1 MKLKMCSVAI
11 ALSALFAQPFNRAY
25 PIGVSRT
32 NRRIATLMVHTSP
45 LDQAGT
51 GDAGGMNIYVC
62 EAAQNMAAMG
72 VEVDIFTRRTNTEV
86 ADIVEVSPGV
96 RVIQL
101 NVGPISGVTKEQLP
115 TFIPALAEEFKK
127 ALVAT
132 HYDVIHSHYW
142 ISGKVAMPVAKEL
155 NIPLVHTM
163 HTMARVK
170 NLNLAEGEMPEP
182 MIRVQGETQV
192 VAAADS
198 LIANTDA
205 EAASLVSLYEA
216 CPDNVSVVSPGVNL
230 KVFTAGAGK
239 AAAREFVGLPR
250 DAHIITFVGRIQPH
264 KGPEVLI
271 RAVAEMVQHSPH
283 LRAKLVTNII
293 GGASGA
299 NQSEVER
306 LKELTSWLGIDDVVR
321 FAPPVARQDLP
332 QWYRAADLIC
342 VPSYSESFGLVA
354 LEAQACGTP
363 VVATAVGGLRTAVA
377 DGISGV
383 LVDGHDPRAWSSVL
397 ARLIQE
403 PQRRVLLSMGAVEHA
418 SHFGWDATSR
428 GTLDIYDRVLSARS
442 DAQKNIG

>member
-1 MKLKMCSVAI
+1 MK
-11 ALSALFAQPFNRAY
+11 
-25 PIGVSRT
+25 
-32 NRRIATLMVHTSP
+32 RIATLMVHTSP
-45 LDQAGT
+45 LDQAGI
-51 GDAGGMNIYVC
+51 GDAGGMNIYVV

-72 VEVDIFTRRTNTEV
+72 VEVDIFTRRTNSEV
-86 ADIVEVSPGV
+86 ADIVEMSPGV

-101 NVGPISGVTKEQLP
+101 NVGPVSGVTKEQLP
-115 TFIPALAEEFKK
+115 TLIPELSAAFKVALQAQD
-127 ALVAT
+127 
-132 HYDVIHSHYW
+132 YDLIHSHYW

-170 NLNLAEGEMPEP
+170 NLNLAEGETPEP

-192 VAAADS
+192 VASADA
-198 LIANTDA
+198 LVANTDA

-230 KVFTAGAGK
+230 KVFTPGAGRSG
-239 AAAREFVGLPR
+239 ARAELGLDPA
-250 DAHIITFVGRIQPH
+250 AHIITFVGRIQPH

-271 RAVAEMVQHSPH
+271 RAIAEMLSHSKH
-283 LRAKLVTNII
+283 LRPKLIVNII

-306 LKELTSWLGIDDVVR
+306 LTELVAWLGISDVVG
-321 FAPPVARQDLP
+321 FAPPVPRTDLP
-332 QWYRAADLIC
+332 QWYRAADLVC

-383 LVDGHDPRAWSSVL
+383 LVDGHNPRAWSSVL
-397 ARLIQE
+397 ARLLQE
-403 PQRRVLLSMGAVEHA
+403 PQRRVLLSMGAIEHA

-428 GTLDIYDRVLSARS
+428 GTLDIYDRVLSARRE
-442 DAQKNIG
+442 AQRHIG

>member
-1 MKLKMCSVAI
+1 MA
-11 ALSALFAQPFNRAY
+11 FT
-25 PIGVSRT
+25 SR
-32 NRRIATLMVHTSP
+32 RVATLMVHTSP

-51 GDAGGMNIYVC
+51 GDAGGMNIYVV

-72 VEVDIFTRRTNTEV
+72 VQVDIFTRRTDTDI
-86 ADIVEVSPGV
+86 ADVVEVSPGV

-101 NVGPISGVTKEQLP
+101 NVGPVSGVTKEQLP
-115 TFIPALAEEFKK
+115 KLIPELS
-127 ALVAT
+127 VAFAQAMSND

-155 NIPLVHTM
+155 GIPLVHTM

-170 NLNLAEGEMPEP
+170 NLNLAEGESPEP

-192 VAAADS
+192 VAAADA
-198 LIANTDA
+198 LVANTDA

-216 CPDNVSVVSPGVNL
+216 CPDNVLVVSPGVNL
-230 KVFTAGAGK
+230 KVFTPGSGRAS
-239 AAAREFVGLPR
+239 AREVVGLDK

-271 RAVAEMVQHSPH
+271 RAIAEMVSHSPH
-283 LRAKLVTNII
+283 LRQKLITNII

-306 LKELTSWLGIDDVVR
+306 LKELVSWLGIADVVR
-321 FAPPVARQDLP
+321 FAPPVPREDLP
-332 QWYRAADLIC
+332 QWYRASDLVC

-383 LVDGHDPRAWSSVL
+383 LVDGHDPRAWSSIL
-397 ARLIQE
+397 ARLLQE

-428 GTLDIYDRVLSARS
+428 GTLDIYDRVLSARTEQ
-442 DAQKNIG
+442 AKNIG

>member
-1 MKLKMCSVAI
+1 
-11 ALSALFAQPFNRAY
+11 
-25 PIGVSRT
+25 
-32 NRRIATLMVHTSP
+32 MVHTSP

-51 GDAGGMNIYVC
+51 GDAGGMNIYVI

-72 VEVDIFTRRTNTEV
+72 VKIDIFTRRTNAEV
-86 ADIVEVSPGV
+86 ADVVEVSNGV

-115 TFIPALAEEFKK
+115 GFIPALSDEFKR
-127 ALVAT
+127 ALLLEK
-132 HYDVIHSHYW
+132 YDVIHSHYW

-155 NIPLVHTM
+155 DIPLVHTM

-170 NLNLAEGEMPEP
+170 NLNLAEGEIPEP

-230 KVFTAGAGK
+230 NVFTAGAGK
-239 AAAREFVGLPR
+239 AAAREFVGLPK
-250 DAHIITFVGRIQPH
+250 DAHIISFVGRIQPH

-271 RAVAEMVQHSPH
+271 RSIAEMVQHSPH
-283 LRAKLVTNII
+283 LRPKLVTNII

-306 LKELTSWLGIDDVVR
+306 LKELVTWLGIDDVVR
-321 FAPPVARQDLP
+321 FAPPVPREDLP
-332 QWYRAADLIC
+332 QWYRAADLVC

-403 PQRRVLLSMGAVEHA
+403 PQRRVLLSMGAIEHA

-428 GTLDIYDRVLSARS
+428 GTLDIYDRVLSERR

>member
-1 MKLKMCSVAI
+1 
-11 ALSALFAQPFNRAY
+11 
-25 PIGVSRT
+25 
-32 NRRIATLMVHTSP
+32 MVHTSP

-51 GDAGGMNIYVC
+51 GDAGGMNIYVV

-72 VEVDIFTRRTNTEV
+72 VEVDIFTRRNNSEI
-86 ADIVEVSPGV
+86 ADIIEAAPGV

-101 NVGPISGVTKEQLP
+101 NVGPVSGVTKEQLP
-115 TFIPALAEEFKK
+115 TLIPALSQSFKEALSK
-127 ALVAT
+127 AR
-132 HYDVIHSHYW
+132 YDVIHSHYW

-155 NIPLVHTM
+155 DIPLVHTM
-163 HTMARVK
+163 HTTARVK
-170 NLNLAEGEMPEP
+170 NLNLAEGESPEP
-182 MIRVQGETQV
+182 MLRVQGETHV
-192 VAAADS
+192 VAAVDA
-198 LIANTDA
+198 LVANTDS
-205 EAASLVSLYEA
+205 EAASLVSLYGA

-230 KVFTAGAGK
+230 KVFTPGAGR
-239 AAAREFVGLPR
+239 AEAREGLGL
-250 DAHIITFVGRIQPH
+250 DKGAHIISFVGRIQPH

-271 RAVAEMVQHSPH
+271 RAIAEMVSHSPH
-283 LRAKLVTNII
+283 LRPKLITNII

-306 LKELTSWLGIDDVVR
+306 LGELVSWLGIDDVVR
-321 FAPPVARQDLP
+321 FAPPVPRRDLP
-332 QWYRAADLIC
+332 NWYRASDLVC

-397 ARLIQE
+397 ARLLQE

-418 SHFGWDATSR
+418 SHFGWNATSR
-428 GTLDIYDRVLSARS
+428 GTLDIYDHVLSARA
-442 DAQKNIG
+442 DKVKNIG